1 MSFVYTPAKA
11 KLLAGDLD
19 FSGTG
24 LQDIRLLAVMTNTT
38 ADTDQD
44 VATISA
50 IGTLDEF
57 DGSGY
62 ARQALAGET
71 VNQDDPNNRGEFD
84 ANDVA
89 FGALGN
95 GTRQIQGFV
104 LYRHITND
112 ADAVPIAFIDNA
124 GSSFALN
131 PGGASVTIQ
140 WNVEGIVQAT

>member
-11 KLLAGDLD
+11 RLLSADLD
-19 FSGTG
+19 LNGH
-24 LQDIRLLAVMTNTT
+24 DIRLLAVMTNTT

-44 VATISA
+44 AGTLSA

-62 ARQALAGET
+62 SRKALANEA

-84 ANDVA
+84 ADDVA

-104 LYRHITND
+104 VYRYVDGTAAND
-112 ADAVPIAFIDNA
+112 QPIAFIDNA
-124 GSSFALN
+124 GSSYALN
-131 PGGASVTIQ
+131 PGGATVTVQ
-140 WNVEGIVQAT
+140 WNAEGILQAT

>member
-11 KLLAGDLD
+11 KLLSGDLD
-19 FSGTG
+19 
-24 LQDIRLLAVMTNTT
+24 LNLHDIRVMAVMTNTT

-44 VATISA
+44 AATISA

-62 ARQALAGET
+62 VRQALAGEV

-104 LYRHITND
+104 LFRFITND
-112 ADAVPIAFIDNA
+112 TDNVPIAFIDNA
-124 GSSFALN
+124 GASYALN
-131 PGGASVTIQ
+131 PAGATVTIQ
-140 WNVEGIVQAT
+140 WNAEGILQAT